1 MIIIRRWFLDETSFT
16 NDIRNGNINSIN
28 NTESKN
34 LGVEQEDNEKSK
46 HFRDYSYKINN
57 KNKEDV
63 ITEYLSKSQTC
74 AIKTNK
80 SPKKNIIIKKSFK
93 DGLTNLTTFQNKANV
108 KKLTQN
114 LGLIIPSNK
123 KSSIST
129 ASGLKLKEKPSTSIG

>member
-28 NTESKN
+28 NTQSKN

-57 KNKEDV
+57 KNKEDA

-129 ASGLKLKEKPSTSIG
+129 TSGLKLKEKPSTSIG